1 MSLQSGVPVIDL
13 PVIDLSDC
21 AVSDPGR
28 RDGARRALVEC
39 FSSVGFCLI
48 EGLEGWEIV
57 CFFVY
62 KGPMSRKYR
71 AFLYTNKIYNEG
83 LLQHSVPC
91 VARILSMS

>member
-13 PVIDLSDC
+13 PVIDLSDS

-48 EGLEGWEIV
+48 EGLEGYDAEALFKWTKWFHCKVGEDV
-57 CFFVY
+57 
-62 KGPMSRKYR
+62 KLEQLATK
-71 AFLYTNKIYNEG
+71 
-83 LLQHSVPC
+83 
-91 VARILSMS
+91 